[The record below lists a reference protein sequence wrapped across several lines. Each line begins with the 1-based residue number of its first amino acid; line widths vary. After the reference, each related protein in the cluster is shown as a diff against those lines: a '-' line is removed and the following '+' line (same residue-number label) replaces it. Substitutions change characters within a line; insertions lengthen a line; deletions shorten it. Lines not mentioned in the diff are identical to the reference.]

1 LFESYLGQDESDS
14 PRVLLE
20 YQIVSSKFTS
30 VIKNIKLLGK
40 EALAALENKKP
51 PNSEEIR
58 IQNTDVSQVIEF

>member
-1 LFESYLGQDESDS
+1 MFESYLGQDESDS

-51 PNSEEIR
+51 PNSVEIR

>member
-40 EALAALENKKP
+40 EALAALENK
-51 PNSEEIR
+51 
-58 IQNTDVSQVIEF
+58 